1 MLCFFCCGN
10 IFFFFFQVSQ
20 YVFEETFNLRFAV
33 PFEQN
38 NATLSSVTMSTIR
51 PDQIEIIRHLNVL
64 DLELYAFAQ
73 KLMYQRFERLQKR
86 DSQFRERF
94 AHLGDLPGRQSEAFN
109 WDQVID
115 ADDSSTP
122 PHK

>member
-1 MLCFFCCGN
+1 M
-10 IFFFFFQVSQ
+10 
-20 YVFEETFNLRFAV
+20 
-33 PFEQN
+33 
-38 NATLSSVTMSTIR
+38 SSVR
-51 PDQIEIIRHLNVL
+51 PDQIETIRQLNVL

-86 DSQFRERF
+86 DSQFHERF
-94 AHLGDLPGRQSEAFN
+94 AHLGELPGRQSEAFN

-115 ADDSSTP
+115 ADDNSSMA

>member
-1 MLCFFCCGN
+1 MVTYWL
-10 IFFFFFQVSQ
+10 IFQVSQ

-38 NATLSSVTMSTIR
+38 NATLSSLTLSTIR
-51 PDQIEIIRHLNVL
+51 PDQIDTIRQLNML
-64 DLELYAFAQ
+64 DLELYAFAR

-86 DSQFRERF
+86 DSQFHERF
-94 AHLGDLPGRQSEAFN
+94 AHLGELPGKQPEAFN

-115 ADDSSTP
+115 ADNNNSMA